1 MKKVSSQLS
10 IFDFQDSKVRIVSIN
25 GEPWF
30 VAKDLCNTLG
40 LTNVSQTL
48 SKLRDK
54 QKSSIILNDGT
65 EGNPTTAIVSEGGMY
80 RLVLKSRKKKAE
92 EFQEWVEEEVLPTIR
107 KTGRYYVEQPEVSQ
121 KVPTIGEILQT
132 MVTAYQHHEQR
143 LLAVEE
149 DSVVIKQQLAEQ
161 RETLESTVM
170 LAEANA
176 NELQRFKNGHGYWYS
191 IVGYMEKHGLGSCST
206 KQAAALG
213 RKAAALCK
221 QMGIAPEK
229 INDPRF
235 GAINTY
241 PEHILA
247 EII

>member
-1 MKKVSSQLS
+1 MENNNSPVS
-10 IFDFQDSKVRIVSIN
+10 IFNFQESEVRIVSIYK
-25 GEPWF
+25 EPWF
-30 VAKDLCNTLG
+30 VAKDLCDVLSLVNVARALDKLDEDEKGVHSMNTPG
-40 LTNVSQTL
+40 G
-48 SKLRDK
+48 K
-54 QKSSIILNDGT
+54 QEMS
-65 EGNPTTAIVSEGGMY
+65 IVSESGMY
-80 RLVLKSRKKKAE
+80 SLVLKSRKKQAKI
-92 EFQEWVEEEVLPTIR
+92 FKKWITSEVLPSIR
-107 KTGRYYVEQPEVSQ
+107 KTGQYSVGQQ
-121 KVPTIGEILQT
+121 KAPTIGEILQT
-132 MVTAYQHHEQR
+132 MVTAYQQHEQR

-149 DSVVIKQQLAEQ
+149 DSVVIKQRLAEQ
-161 RETLESTVM
+161 QETLESTVM

-191 IVGYMEKHGLGSCST
+191 IVGYMEKHGIGSCST

-235 GAINTY
+235 GTINTY